1 MDKSVSQA
9 TETEEEILSEKDQ
22 LQVIAKTWKFKI
34 FFLIELIELNFIIA
48 YWVVK

>member
-22 LQVIAKTWKFKI
+22 LQVIGKTFKFKI
-34 FFLIELIELNFIIA
+34 FF
-48 YWVVK
+48 